1 MKMFFYDLDAAIE
14 EAKFCAESEKRKY
27 FVKPKYR
34 GFEVFPKTR
43 KGKPK
48 AGFIEV
54 GFKEE
59 EPVDAP
65 RSEWKLGEERP
76 ADWPEPE
83 YYK

>member
-1 MKMFFYDLDAAIE
+1 MKMFFDDLDAAIE

-27 FVKPKYR
+27 IIKPKYK

-43 KGKPK
+43 RGGIKPRNT
-48 AGFIEV
+48 EV

-59 EPVDAP
+59 TPVDAP
-65 RSEWKLGEERP
+65 RSEWVLGEERP